1 LSLAPKTANRATYGR
16 TGDSEKRGCWPANLR
31 DWFAAHSSV
40 RLGRLDRFPVIR
52 RSRDTLVDVFSRGN
66 SSIRFQTE
74 YGFHIHVPA
83 SYRALIIMALRGV
96 LFHSTLVAVAGN
108 TIRPGDIVIDGGS
121 NIGFFALL
129 AATKLLGEGRVYAFE
144 PDPITFSLI
153 QKNVICNGFEGVIQP
168 ERLALTD
175 REGTFDFVVNDE
187 EPMLSSLVADNTQ
200 TSRHVR
206 VEGVRL
212 DGFLASSGIERAD
225 VIKLDLEG
233 AEPLALQGAR
243 ALLPTTRLLIFEAN
257 EPQLLQLGV
266 SPIEL
271 VEETA
276 LAGKFDS
283 VSFIDERSERVCRWE
298 PREFESAL
306 SDYKFINVVCTR
318 SSALEDQAPLTSR
331 SLGHGNQREG
341 IAR

>member
-1 LSLAPKTANRATYGR
+1 
-16 TGDSEKRGCWPANLR
+16 
-31 DWFAAHSSV
+31 
-40 RLGRLDRFPVIR
+40 
-52 RSRDTLVDVFSRGN
+52 
-66 SSIRFQTE
+66 
-74 YGFHIHVPA
+74 
-83 SYRALIIMALRGV
+83 MALRGV

-108 TIRPGDIVIDGGS
+108 AIRPGDIVIDGGS